1 MCGQE
6 DSRALVEADISLCVQ
21 MALMYETAWESLGDE
36 SPGGQN
42 PITDLPLP
50 LARFIQ
56 SIVITSP
63 S

>member
-1 MCGQE
+1 M
-6 DSRALVEADISLCVQ
+6 EADISLCVQ